1 MGLDASSAAIR
12 VRAAA
17 GRGRSRRRPGL
28 RTRPP
33 RAVGRGGFGPLD
45 AGRRAPLSPHRR
57 EEATSHLDRAVTA
70 ACRRTWRTFSR
81 IGENGCTDLKPLG
94 LHHRGSSGRLGPT
107 GQAGGALRPG
117 RRAGT
122 RSDTP
127 RGAVRRVWP
136 TRCSEPAAQRGGR
149 DCEPSGAAGRVSSRP
164 AGQSRSSLAAG
175 QRRRGVVLR
184 RGMSPI
190 ALGQPHSADERNN
203 ECRAHKAP
211 RLAGTA
217 PRRACGPRRPP
228 SQKLFYG
235 HGPASAPLTAAA
247 GILHVAVSVSCT
259 RTLESFGAMELKPWN
274 TRWRI
279 TGAKRPHLQQGGST
293 YYTHTVT
300 AWMTSA
306 ALSLRSFAKKITQL
320 SSELVQTMLLY
331 L

>member
-1 MGLDASSAAIR
+1 M
-12 VRAAA
+12 
-17 GRGRSRRRPGL
+17 
-28 RTRPP
+28 
-33 RAVGRGGFGPLD
+33 
-45 AGRRAPLSPHRR
+45 
-57 EEATSHLDRAVTA
+57 
-70 ACRRTWRTFSR
+70 
-81 IGENGCTDLKPLG
+81 
-94 LHHRGSSGRLGPT
+94 
-107 GQAGGALRPG
+107 
-117 RRAGT
+117 
-122 RSDTP
+122 
-127 RGAVRRVWP
+127 
-136 TRCSEPAAQRGGR
+136 
-149 DCEPSGAAGRVSSRP
+149 SSRP

-228 SQKLFYG
+228 SRKLFYG

-259 RTLESFGAMELKPWN
+259 RTLESLGAMELKPWN